1 MTTFDIEYAEV
12 KQLEELLQS
21 VDRPGGFCAH
31 GRVFVP
37 MPKLEVEGVG
47 ILSFPVPDSQVRSLV
62 ETAERAPY
70 GKGADTLVDTSVRDC
85 WQIDAAR
92 MRLGGG
98 VWADTLRGI
107 LDTVATGLG
116 CPAGRLDAKLY
127 KLLIYEPGG
136 FFSAHRDTEKT
147 DGMIATLSITL
158 PAAASAGG
166 ELIVRHRDREAR
178 IDMNASEPSE
188 VAFAAF
194 YADCAHETLPI
205 REGCRLSLVFNIC
218 LRPGDTE
225 TPRQAPDYS
234 DQVRDI
240 AEHLIAWRD
249 GAHGPDKLIWL
260 LEHEYSEAGLSFDA
274 LKNADA
280 ALGEVLN
287 LAAERAD
294 CELHAS
300 IVHIEEHGSASYIDG
315 SYLDEWDQRGDD
327 TDDVEMDEVFEG
339 RYWLD
344 GWTSGDGARPA
355 FGELSVNPG
364 ELLPRRALDDAEPD
378 EQWVNES
385 SGNAGV
391 TLERAYR
398 HAAFVIWPHRA
409 TLDILAGENIDGAVD
424 WARRQVERGAVEAGD
439 LIARL
444 ISVWPVERPGRN
456 GDARADMLRLLG
468 RIGDATLA
476 MRFLREVLLLRYD
489 GSENESLPAV
499 LRLADPGDI
508 AEFLI
513 DLVESRFLFHANATL
528 ALLLRLGESGESGE
542 SANFDWRD
550 ALGGSVRAAL
560 ATLPSALSPRTQT
573 RESTWPPAPSPKRI
587 GDAEI
592 RDLFTLAWRCGLAEE
607 AETAAA
613 VIATHPE
620 AIAPQRAI
628 PSALEAMSR
637 EEGLASGAAYLLLW
651 RHAADSLLRRSAKPP
666 EAPRD
671 WVIESRIPCDCELCA
686 ALEAFCKH
694 PVDRVCRFSVRA
706 ELRAHLHQ
714 QIERCRLDMSHVT
727 ERRGRPYTLVCTKN
741 RTSYERRLAEYAKDI
756 ETMRSLTRFMPAGK
770 RTESV
775 EEQRRHLLEAVA
787 AAG

>member
-1 MTTFDIEYAEV
+1 MTNFDIEYAEAER
-12 KQLEELLQS
+12 LEELLQS
-21 VDRPGGFCAH
+21 VDRPGEFCAH

-37 MPKLEVEGVG
+37 MPRLEVEGVG
-47 ILSFPVPDSQVRSLV
+47 VLPFPVPDFQVRALV
-62 ETAERAPY
+62 EAAERAPY

-116 CPAGRLDAKLY
+116 CPAGRLDARLY

-166 ELIVRHRDREAR
+166 ELIVRHLDREVR

-188 VAFAAF
+188 LAFAAF

-205 REGCRLSLVFNIC
+205 RGGCRLSLVFNLC
-218 LRPGDTE
+218 LRPDDTD

-249 GAHGPDKLIWL
+249 GARGPDKLIWL

-280 ALGEVLN
+280 ALAEVLK
-287 LAAERAD
+287 LAAGRAD
-294 CELHAS
+294 CELHAA
-300 IVHIEEHGSASYIDG
+300 IVHIEEEGSVSYVDG
-315 SYLDEWDQRGDD
+315 DYLDDWDRGGDD
-327 TDDVEMDEVFEG
+327 TYDVEMDEVLDG

-344 GWTSGDGARPA
+344 SWTSGDDTRPA

-364 ELLPRRALDDAEPD
+364 ELLPVGALDDAEPD

-424 WARRQVERGAVEAGD
+424 WARRQVERGAVDAGN

-444 ISVWPVERPGRN
+444 ISVWPTERPGRN
-456 GDARADMLRLLG
+456 GGGRADMLRLLG

-476 MRFLREVLLLRYD
+476 TRFLREVLLLRYD

-499 LRLADPGDI
+499 LRLAGPGDT
-508 AEFLI
+508 AGFLV
-513 DLVESRFLFHANATL
+513 DLVESRFLFHADAML
-528 ALLLRLGESGESGE
+528 ALLLRLGESGE

-550 ALGGSVRAAL
+550 ALRGSVRAAL
-560 ATLPSALSPRTQT
+560 AALPSVLSPPART
-573 RESTWPPAPSPKRI
+573 RELAWPPAPSPKRI
-587 GDAEI
+587 GDAEL

-607 AETAAA
+607 AQTAASVVA
-613 VIATHPE
+613 AHPE

-666 EAPRD
+666 QAPQD
-671 WVIESRIPCDCELCA
+671 WVIEARIPCDCELCA
-686 ALEAFCKH
+686 ALDAFCKH
-694 PVDRVCRFSVRA
+694 PVDRVCRFPVRS

-714 QIERCRLDMSHVT
+714 QIESCRLDMSHVT
-727 ERRGRPYTLVCTKN
+727 ERRGRPYTLVCTKD
-741 RTSYERRLAEYAKDI
+741 RRSYERRLAEYAGDI

-770 RTESV
+770 RVEPV

>member
-1 MTTFDIEYAEV
+1 MTNFDIEYAEV
-12 KQLEELLQS
+12 KQLEEMLQS

-31 GRVFVP
+31 GREFVP
-37 MPKLEVEGVG
+37 MPRLEVEGVG
-47 ILSFPVPDSQVRSLV
+47 MLSFPVPDSQVRALV

-107 LDTVATGLG
+107 LDTVAKRLG
-116 CPAGRLDAKLY
+116 CPAGRLDARLY

-166 ELIVRHRDREAR
+166 ELIVRHRDREVR

-188 VAFAAF
+188 LAFAAF

-205 REGCRLSLVFNIC
+205 RGGCRLSLVFNLC
-218 LRPGDTE
+218 LRPDDTD

-249 GAHGPDKLIWL
+249 GARGPDKLIWL

-280 ALGEVLN
+280 ALAEVLK
-287 LAAERAD
+287 LAAGRAD
-294 CELHAS
+294 CELHAA
-300 IVHIEEHGSASYIDG
+300 IVHIEEEGSVSYVDG
-315 SYLDEWDQRGDD
+315 DYLDDWDRGGDD
-327 TDDVEMDEVFEG
+327 TYDVEMDEVLDG

-344 GWTSGDGARPA
+344 SWTSGDDTRPA

-364 ELLPRRALDDAEPD
+364 ELLPVGALDDAEPD

-424 WARRQVERGAVEAGD
+424 WARRQVERGAVDAGN

-444 ISVWPVERPGRN
+444 ISVWPTERPGRN
-456 GDARADMLRLLG
+456 GGGRADMLRLLG

-476 MRFLREVLLLRYD
+476 TRFLREVLLLRYD

-499 LRLADPGDI
+499 LRLAGPGDT
-508 AEFLI
+508 AGFLV
-513 DLVESRFLFHANATL
+513 DLVESRFLFHADAML
-528 ALLLRLGESGESGE
+528 ALLLRLGESGE

-550 ALGGSVRAAL
+550 ALGESVRAAL

-587 GDAEI
+587 GDAEL

-607 AETAAA
+607 AETAASVVA
-613 VIATHPE
+613 AHPE

-666 EAPRD
+666 QAPRD
-671 WVIESRIPCDCELCA
+671 WVIEARIPCDCELCA
-686 ALEAFCKH
+686 ALDAFCKH
-694 PVDRVCRFSVRA
+694 PVDRVCRFPVRS

-714 QIERCRLDMSHVT
+714 QIESCRLDMSHVT
-727 ERRGRPYTLVCTKN
+727 ERRGRPYTLVCTKD
-741 RTSYERRLAEYAKDI
+741 RRSYERRLAEYAGDI

-770 RTESV
+770 RVEPV